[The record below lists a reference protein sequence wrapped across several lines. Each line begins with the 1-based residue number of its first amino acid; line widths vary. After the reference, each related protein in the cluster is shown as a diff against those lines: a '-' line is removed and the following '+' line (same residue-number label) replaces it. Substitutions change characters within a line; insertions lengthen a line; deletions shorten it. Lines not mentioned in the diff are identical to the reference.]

1 MTTVLIVPGKQ
12 IANCP
17 RNSFLLTLDSC
28 VDLLKQKLI
37 KKLETGLREVS
48 SIAVLLGC
56 ANQKIRRVLVWPFI
70 VLILYLASCSDAM
83 VYPYLNQNLLLF
95 HWKFSEEIQ
104 VQMEK
109 ICTLILHL
117 FLLDVVEM
125 EAVIIL
131 VNILKYLNTDG
142 DTFY

>member
-1 MTTVLIVPGKQ
+1 MVCIYFRCQPKDTTSTSVAFHRSYPL
-12 IANCP
+12 
-17 RNSFLLTLDSC
+17 S
-28 VDLLKQKLI
+28 
-37 KKLETGLREVS
+37 
-48 SIAVLLGC
+48 
-56 ANQKIRRVLVWPFI
+56 
-70 VLILYLASCSDAM
+70 ASCSYGM
-83 VYPYLNQNLLLF
+83 VYPYLNQNPLLF

-142 DTFY
+142 DTLSIEHPLTSFCQFSRILGVTNCQTAKLVLVDKVLCADQLRRE